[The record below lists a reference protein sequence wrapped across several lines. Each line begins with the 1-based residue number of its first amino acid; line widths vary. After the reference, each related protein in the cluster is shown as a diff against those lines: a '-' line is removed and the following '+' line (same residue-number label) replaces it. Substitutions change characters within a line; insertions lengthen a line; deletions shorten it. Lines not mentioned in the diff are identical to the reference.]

1 MKANPRNEP
10 GWIDRQTLVDQL
22 RYGGVLEAV
31 RVARVGYPIIMQPVA
46 FLGRYRTLVDDS
58 GLPLPR
64 KTDGTAE
71 PGLLK
76 TCCDMI
82 VQRMHIKEDDLQVG
96 WDEAVASLHMVSAWR
111 GHLLRSGQS
120 SVETAHCTLHVPSS
134 STSLPQP
141 LPLLLLELVRC
152 PAQVGKTKVF
162 FRQETQCRVWLAKR
176 VVMAMRKRR
185 AATLFQTRW
194 RAHAAA
200 VRYKRMWRGVW
211 SLQMRHKERLATR
224 RVQAL
229 REVRASLRI
238 QRNYRYTSRPL

>member
-1 MKANPRNEP
+1 MHTIRSTSSHYIRCMKANPRNEP

-76 TCCDMI
+76 TCCEMI

-96 WDEAVASLHMVSAWR
+96 WDEAVASLHTVSAWR
-111 GHLLRSGQS
+111 GRLRRSGQS
-120 SVETAHCTLHVPSS
+120 SVETAHCPLFKHVFAP
-134 STSLPQP
+134 T

-152 PAQVGKTKVF
+152 PA
-162 FRQETQCRVWLAKR
+162 
-176 VVMAMRKRR
+176 
-185 AATLFQTRW
+185 
-194 RAHAAA
+194 
-200 VRYKRMWRGVW
+200 
-211 SLQMRHKERLATR
+211 
-224 RVQAL
+224 
-229 REVRASLRI
+229 
-238 QRNYRYTSRPL
+238 